1 MHCNGWRWEGEGTKR
16 RGGNH
21 WCNAPRLCNEQR
33 QVAVASPLIRHYYSL
48 FSYSL
53 FIIHVP
59 QLMLSTLNEA
69 SFFLSYH
76 LLPSLSLS
84 LALPATVCLSFTFG
98 ISFFLS
104 FLLFLSS
111 SLIVISCV
119 SLRLELSIEIARKT
133 VQIEPRHRQRQVPR
147 SGSSDECVTQ
157 SWPQSRAD

>member
-1 MHCNGWRWEGEGTKR
+1 MAGGGRGRVQRGEGAII
-16 RGGNH
+16 G
-21 WCNAPRLCNEQR
+21 AMRLVYVMSK
-33 QVAVASPLIRHYYSL
+33 VAVASPLIRHYYSL

-76 LLPSLSLS
+76 LLPLS
-84 LALPATVCLSFTFG
+84 LAVSRSACLCLSFFHFRYFFL
-98 ISFFLS
+98 SFFLS

-133 VQIEPRHRQRQVPR
+133 VQIELRHRQRQVPR

>member
-1 MHCNGWRWEGEGTKR
+1 
-16 RGGNH
+16 
-21 WCNAPRLCNEQR
+21 
-33 QVAVASPLIRHYYSL
+33 
-48 FSYSL
+48 
-53 FIIHVP
+53 
-59 QLMLSTLNEA
+59 MLSTLNEA

-76 LLPSLSLS
+76 LLPPLSLS
-84 LALPATVCLSFTFG
+84 LALPASVCLSFTFG